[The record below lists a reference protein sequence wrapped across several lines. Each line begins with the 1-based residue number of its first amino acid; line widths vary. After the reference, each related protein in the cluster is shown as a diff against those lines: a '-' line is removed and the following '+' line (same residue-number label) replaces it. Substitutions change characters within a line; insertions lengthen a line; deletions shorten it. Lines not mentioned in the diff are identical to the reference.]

1 MVVII
6 DQVVKL
12 SVKLTMQPYEEVKVL
27 GDFFRINYIENKGA
41 AFGLTIR
48 DLMARVGV
56 SMSDETA
63 KLSLT
68 MFSILAVIVILYLLQ
83 RVRDSRTSLPYFLA
97 LILGGAIGNIVD
109 RAFYGVWF
117 SGINDYEG
125 GLLHGRVVDMFYFDL
140 VHGNVLGLEMNLL
153 PVFNLADSA
162 ITVGI
167 IAIVFFQRRFFRNT
181 REESG
186 NLVDS
191 VAGDSALVA
200 GSMDEVPGGTGHE
213 LRPLKAPKRPK
224 S

>member
-12 SVKLTMQPYEEVKVL
+12 GVKLTMQPYEEVRVL

-48 DLMARVGV
+48 DLMAKVGV

-68 MFSILAVIVILYLLQ
+68 MFSILAVVVILYLLQ

-117 SGINDYEG
+117 AGINDYEG

-140 VHGNVLGLEMNLL
+140 VHGNVLGLELNLL
-153 PVFNLADSA
+153 PVFNVADAA

-167 IAIVFFQRRFFRNT
+167 IAIVFFQRRFFRNIH
-181 REESG
+181 EEPR
-186 NLVDS
+186 LADS
-191 VAGDSALVA
+191 VAVA
-200 GSMDEVPGGTGHE
+200 PPLEPGGMDEVHDRTG
-213 LRPLKAPKRPK
+213 